1 MNQLTSRQRKMTYGI
16 GILILL
22 LPVVYLGF
30 PTRQVPGGESSA
42 TDLGQ
47 LSLMR
52 QQFDLGEATLGNVDP
67 SSAAMN
73 LVLLG
78 LRGPAASILHQK
90 AIDYQERKDWA
101 KLRATVDSI
110 ILLQPHYVQ
119 VWKFQGWNLA
129 YNVSREWDRV
139 DDRFDWVKEGI
150 KFLVRGTGRNS
161 TVPILFHDVGSFI
174 SKKMGISDEKK
185 FFREFWVHDPDPKF
199 NGGADGEL
207 NPLGLDSYLVAKEWF
222 MDANQKD
229 DEDEFPNNVK
239 GMTHVFFR
247 QGPSKAQIDYAGTRA
262 QDGDF
267 DGHLPAWQ
275 EALRMWVE
283 EYGNMV
289 FLGLDDKK
297 YKLVASPEETAALAE
312 ENGITPSEQR
322 RIQQSNLDM
331 VNFNHFREL
340 ATVESDPD
348 RLALHKTFFQARQAY
363 VEGRGFDEVAA
374 DGSVKVSEA
383 QTLLEQAMNQWVA
396 LSTKD
401 PKVQHL
407 FEQDQYLNEA
417 MLIVQYWLAVHQQNG
432 KTPPQ
437 DYPLK
442 AVRDAHPDMH
452 TETERTFL
460 METRSRRVTR

>member
-1 MNQLTSRQRKMTYGI
+1 
-16 GILILL
+16 
-22 LPVVYLGF
+22 
-30 PTRQVPGGESSA
+30 
-42 TDLGQ
+42 
-47 LSLMR
+47 
-52 QQFDLGEATLGNVDP
+52 
-67 SSAAMN
+67 
-73 LVLLG
+73 
-78 LRGPAASILHQK
+78 
-90 AIDYQERKDWA
+90 
-101 KLRATVDSI
+101 
-110 ILLQPHYVQ
+110 
-119 VWKFQGWNLA
+119 
-129 YNVSREWDRV
+129 VSREWDRV

-222 MDANQKD
+222 IDANQKD

-432 KTPPQ
+432 KTPPE